1 MVFSEATRS
10 CSSSVARR
18 RTGLFMFDGDV
29 KRTDGDGLVNDVVNG
44 ELIAQTID

>member
-29 KRTDGDGLVNDVVNG
+29 KRTDGGDGLVNDVVNG
-44 ELIAQTID
+44 D